1 MLADTFEIR
10 AGTREHLGD
19 LLSLARFLDTVNLPD
34 DRASLERLL
43 ETSERSF
50 ARTIPDPR
58 RREYVFVLWDRAA
71 GRAAGTSSIIAQLG
85 RREAPYIYFDVRTEE
100 KYSATLDRHFEH
112 TLLHT
117 TYSYD
122 GPTEIGGLV
131 VHPDYR
137 RRPERLGGLI
147 SYVRFLFIAM
157 RRNDFRDEV
166 VAELLPPLGSD
177 GTSVLWEAVGRRF
190 TGLDYRTADR
200 LSKRNKEFIS
210 GLFPDDIPAT
220 LLSPEAR
227 AVIGAVGEPSRGVET
242 MLRRVGFRYARRVD
256 PFDGGPHFLAETDA
270 ITLVR
275 DASSR
280 PVVAAIGPGAPVPL
294 PALAAVDR
302 ASPPYFTAVQALLCG
317 DSIHLSPNGC
327 AALAVQPSDSVSST
341 PVSA

>member
-10 AGTREHLGD
+10 AGTREHLGE

-58 RREYVFVLWDRAA
+58 RREYVFVLWDRVA
-71 GRAAGTSSIIAQLG
+71 GRAAGTSSVIAQLG

-100 KYSATLDRHFEH
+100 KYSATLDRHFSH

-210 GLFPDDIPAT
+210 GLFPAEIPAT
-220 LLSPEAR
+220 LLGPEAR
-227 AVIGAVGEPSRGVET
+227 AVIGEVGEPSRGVET

-270 ITLVR
+270 ISLVH
-275 DASSR
+275 DMAAR
-280 PVVAAIGPGAPVPL
+280 PVADAIGSGAPVPPL
-294 PALAAVDR
+294 ALAAVDR
-302 ASPPYFTAVQALLCG
+302 AVPPYFTAVPALLCG
-317 DSIHLSPNGC
+317 ESMYLGPSGC
-327 AALAVQPSDSVSST
+327 SALAVQPGDSVSST
-341 PVSA
+341 LVSA

>member
-10 AGTREHLGD
+10 AGTREHVGEM
-19 LLSLARFLDTVNLPD
+19 LSLARFLDTVNLPN

-43 ETSERSF
+43 DTSERSF
-50 ARTIPDPR
+50 ARAISDPR

-71 GRAAGTSSIIAQLG
+71 GRAAGTSSVIGQLG

-137 RRPERLGGLI
+137 RRPERLGVLI

-157 RRNDFRDEV
+157 RRADFRDEV

-177 GTSVLWEAVGRRF
+177 GTSALWEAVGRRF
-190 TGLDYRTADR
+190 TDLDYRTADR
-200 LSKRNKEFIS
+200 LSRRNKEFIS
-210 GLFPDDIPAT
+210 GLFPGEIPAT

-227 AVIGAVGEPSRGVET
+227 AVIGEVGEQSRGVET

-256 PFDGGPHFLAETDA
+256 PFDGGPHFLAATDA

-275 DASSR
+275 DTASR
-280 PVVAAIGPGAPVPL
+280 RIAAAIAPDGPVST

-302 ASPPYFTAVQALLCG
+302 AEAPYFTAAPALHCG
-317 DSIHLSPNGC
+317 DSIHLGPTACS
-327 AALAVQPSDSVSST
+327 ALAVGSGDSVCST